1 MDENKLKNIVQ
12 KYIDSRFKGF
22 TIRDF
27 RVLPT
32 SKLDDNGK
40 WVPDSHTLFIG
51 LNRPENSY
59 LELGKDWE
67 LGDRLEKLLG
77 MEVVADFY

>member
-1 MDENKLKNIVQ
+1 MDENRLKKIVQ
-12 KYIDSRFKGF
+12 KYVDSRFKGF

-40 WVPDSHTLFIG
+40 WVPDSYALFIG
-51 LNRPENSY
+51 LNRPANFY
-59 LELGKDWE
+59 LELGKEWE
-67 LGDRLEKLLG
+67 LGHKLEILLG

>member
-1 MDENKLKNIVQ
+1 MDENRLKKIVQ
-12 KYIDSRFKGF
+12 KYVDSRFKGF

-32 SKLDDNGK
+32 SKLDDKGK
-40 WVPDSHTLFIG
+40 WVPDSYTLFIG
-51 LNRPENSY
+51 FNRPGNYY

-67 LGDRLEKLLG
+67 LGYKLEKLLG